1 MTFAAFNLLFPVLL
15 AIHNLEE
22 YSRCD
27 EFIRVY
33 PGRLAQR
40 FTTRRVV
47 RDAATL
53 LTLAAAGISVLAYA
67 LRAEILI
74 RISQVAIFALA
85 LNAIGHCVVSI
96 RRRRF
101 MPGTFSAIT
110 LVLPYSAVAIV
121 MMHVGLGEPMAALV
135 GWALLGGAALPI
147 VIVLF
152 LAMGYGLSRLFR
164 PRSRTGTALP
174 GGEAHP

>member
-1 MTFAAFNLLFPVLL
+1 MTFAALNLLFPVLL
-15 AIHNLEE
+15 AIHNVEE

-40 FTTRRVV
+40 FTTRRVI

-53 LTLAAAGISVLAYA
+53 LTLAVAGISVLAYA
-67 LRAEILI
+67 LRTEILI

-96 RRRRF
+96 KRRRF
-101 MPGTFSAIT
+101 TPGTFSAIT
-110 LVLPYSAVAIV
+110 LVLPYSVVAIV
-121 MMHVGLGEPMAALV
+121 MMHVRLGEPVAALV
-135 GWALLGGAALPI
+135 GWAVLGAAALPI
-147 VIVLF
+147 AIVLF
-152 LAMGYGLSRLFR
+152 LAMGYGLSRLY
-164 PRSRTGTALP
+164 PPCSRAGTALP
-174 GGEAHP
+174 GGGPHP